1 MAPLDS
7 RVHLLNLV
15 KYEVFVDVEDVR
27 SSVLSIEEILSIRG
41 FERALDMDFDFMTL
55 TTS

>member
-1 MAPLDS
+1 MVPLDS
-7 RVHLLNLV
+7 RVDLLNLV

-27 SSVLSIEEILSIRG
+27 SSVLSIEEDPSIRG
-41 FERALDMDFDFMTL
+41 FERALDMDVDFMTL